1 MDPIHGNASNGQRP
15 GPAPAA
21 PSKGAVQDAASSP
34 ANAEMPALD
43 FARAARSL
51 GGKVDLLHELL
62 GLFLGEL
69 PGRLEAIRAAF
80 EGEDFEK
87 LRQLAHTLKG
97 SAAMLQA
104 HRLQETARELETA
117 ARSGQRAPCA
127 SLLHRIE
134 AEAEHL
140 ADTVRNHDWSSP

>member
-1 MDPIHGNASNGQRP
+1 MDPTHGSARDGQRP
-15 GPAPAA
+15 GPAPEA
-21 PSKGAVQDAASSP
+21 PSKGLAQDAASAP
-34 ANAEMPALD
+34 AGGEVPALD

-97 SAAMLQA
+97 SAGMLQA
-104 HRLQETARELETA
+104 LRVQAAARALEAA
-117 ARSGQRAPCA
+117 ARSGEKAACGG
-127 SLLHRIE
+127 SLRLLE
-134 AEAEHL
+134 AEAAGL
-140 ADTVRNHDWSSP
+140 AKAVRDHGWSR